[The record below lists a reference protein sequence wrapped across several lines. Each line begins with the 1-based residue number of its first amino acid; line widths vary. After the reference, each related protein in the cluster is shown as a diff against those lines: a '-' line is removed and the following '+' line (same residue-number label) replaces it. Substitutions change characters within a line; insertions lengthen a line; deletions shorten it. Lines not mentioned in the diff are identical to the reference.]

1 MLVPKSISKFEKFE
15 KFENEKSFSE
25 IMLVSLLSDS
35 LQFQKQLI
43 TKSETR
49 LGFKPLGNH

>member
-1 MLVPKSISKFEKFE
+1 MLVPKSISKFE

-35 LQFQKQLI
+35 LRFQKQLI